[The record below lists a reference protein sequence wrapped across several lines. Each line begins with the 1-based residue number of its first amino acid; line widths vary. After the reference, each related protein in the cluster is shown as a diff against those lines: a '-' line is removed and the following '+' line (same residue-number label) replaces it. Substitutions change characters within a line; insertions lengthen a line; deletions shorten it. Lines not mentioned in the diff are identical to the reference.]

1 MIVQDKK
8 NTHVRKN
15 LFLCSNKWLDYDKT
29 NFSSLLA
36 RGSLS

>member
-15 LFLCSNKWLDYDKT
+15 LFLCSNKWLVYYET
-29 NFSSLLA
+29 NFYSLLA
-36 RGSLS
+36 RGFLG